1 MKTFVYYA
9 LIFIPL
15 LLLLL
20 LSKQIGGVFL
30 AIGLLFYAIVYRPI
44 IDYFRLKEKQV
55 NISFSQLMLREF
67 FYYPK
72 KYFKKLYL

>member
-15 LLLLL
+15 LLVLL
-20 LSKQIGGVFL
+20 LSKQIGEVFL

-55 NISFSQLMLREF
+55 NITFGQLMLREF
-67 FYYPK
+67 FYYPI